1 MILETI
7 RLKSFMN
14 LAVLLPLKIF
24 FISIFFSSQVF
35 TKNIILDCDVTLVGI
50 EGKDMAS
57 NDSEVIDINLKA
69 KTVFFGA
76 EAIPYRL
83 KNRLKVYEGIYFKGN
98 KRTFAIEN
106 KLVIN
111 KKDFQS
117 SLNKNIWDNN
127 LISVNSYSY
136 FDCKQKN

>member
-1 MILETI
+1 MLFLLKTFTI
-7 RLKSFMN
+7 SL
-14 LAVLLPLKIF
+14 
-24 FISIFFSSQVF
+24 FFSLQAF

-50 EGKDMAS
+50 DGKEMAS

-69 KTVFFGA
+69 QTVFFGA